1 MSGRGDEVQAGVD
14 ARVMIVVQRALDLQL
29 FLQVGLELRVDVIH
43 HVLVAGEQSFPLN
56 QGLS

>member
-14 ARVMIVVQRALDLQL
+14 ARVVVVVQRALDLQL

-43 HVLVAGEQSFPLN
+43 HVLVAGEPIFLLN
-56 QGLS
+56 R